1 MSTSLSNASISD
13 SQSSWTTRETV
24 VVSVSSVVFG
34 MLYLAWVQLWLIA
47 QGLIGPL
54 AMDIVFGFWF
64 AGSVFNAYVIR
75 KPFVALSTAL
85 IASLAEVLTGNPAGA
100 ILLLTGLIQGV
111 GSELPFL
118 LTRWR
123 RYSVTILAF
132 SSVSAAIFSFVYNWV
147 RFDYQTLESG
157 LLIAMF
163 AIRVTSGVLLGS
175 LLPLFFAKRLRKTGV
190 FAGLAIDSSGDE

>member
-1 MSTSLSNASISD
+1 MSITSLND
-13 SQSSWTTRETV
+13 STTDRQNSWTTRETV
-24 VVSVSSVVFG
+24 IVAVSSVVFG
-34 MLYLAWVQLWLIA
+34 MLYLAWVQLWLVA

-123 RYSVTILAF
+123 RYSVPVLVL

-147 RFDYQTLESG
+147 RFDYQTLEPG
-157 LLIAMF
+157 LLVAMLV
-163 AIRVTSGVLLGS
+163 IRITSGVLLGS
-175 LLPLFFAKRLRKTGV
+175 LLPLFFAKRLRKTGI
-190 FAGLAIDSSGDE
+190 FSGLAVDKE

>member
-1 MSTSLSNASISD
+1 MSTSLSNASISG

>member
-1 MSTSLSNASISD
+1 MSTPLSHTAATPR
-13 SQSSWTTRETV
+13 QSGWTTRETV

-100 ILLLTGLIQGV
+100 ILLLTGLVQGA

-123 RYSVTILAF
+123 RYSVPILAL
-132 SSVSAAIFSFVYNWV
+132 SSVSAAIFSFAYNWV
-147 RFDYQTLESG
+147 RFDYQTLEAG

-163 AIRVTSGVLLGS
+163 AIRITSGVLLGS
-175 LLPLFFAKRLRKTGV
+175 LLPLFFARRLRRTGV
-190 FAGLAIDSSGDE
+190 FAGLAVDDAAGA